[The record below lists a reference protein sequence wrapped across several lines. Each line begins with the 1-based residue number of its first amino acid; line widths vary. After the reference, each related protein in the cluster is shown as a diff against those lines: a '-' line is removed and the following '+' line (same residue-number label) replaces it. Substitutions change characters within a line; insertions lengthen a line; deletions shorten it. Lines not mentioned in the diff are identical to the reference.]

1 MKLPV
6 PRALCNQ
13 SVILIK
19 AYQSQTDN
27 MYHEVKLDAPVTIN
41 NCVVHLAT
49 KYTGT
54 NNDRQLVANGTVFL
68 YADVSSPMPSLS
80 KDNLGSKIE
89 FAGNEYTIQ
98 TITESKQPLSDEMF
112 AYKIEVL

>member
-19 AYQSQTDN
+19 AYQSQMDN

-54 NNDRQLVANGTVFL
+54 NNDRQLVANGTVFF
-68 YADVSSPMPSLS
+68 YADITLPMPVLS
-80 KDNLGSKIE
+80 KDNLGSKLRIDE
-89 FAGNEYTIQ
+89 NEYTIT
-98 TITESKQPLSDEMF
+98 TITESKQPLSDEIF

>member
-1 MKLPV
+1 MRLPV
-6 PRALCNQ
+6 PVTICNQ
-13 SVILIK
+13 SVKLMK
-19 AYQSQTDN
+19 SYQSETD
-27 MYHEVKLDAPVTIN
+27 MYGKPKQDTPVTIN
-41 NCVVHLAT
+41 KCVVHLAT

-89 FAGNEYTIQ
+89 FAGNEYTVQ